1 MAGASKGILEA
12 SPAAG
17 VTFGNITVGQ
27 SSSMTVSLLNS
38 GISPVQISKMS
49 TSGQPFSIDGQ
60 IAAPVKV
67 DPGATYQISVRF
79 SPSASGAASG
89 QLTVVSSDST
99 LPLGLSGTG
108 IAAADSVPDL
118 TLGATSVAFGD
129 VALNSPAT
137 QTVKLTSSGTATLT
151 ISTGSATGTGFS
163 LGGMSFPAT
172 LNPGQTATLQIQFT
186 PTLAGNASGSV
197 ILTSNA
203 AGGPTATIALSGTG
217 QMVTYE
223 VALSW
228 SPPADPAN
236 LVAGYNV
243 YRAAGGNPSYQLL
256 NGSVHAGTSFT
267 DITVQ
272 NGTSY
277 SYYVESV
284 DAAGN
289 QSVPS
294 NIYSV
299 DIP

>member
-1 MAGASKGILEA
+1 
-12 SPAAG
+12 
-17 VTFGNITVGQ
+17 
-27 SSSMTVSLLNS
+27 
-38 GISPVQISKMS
+38 
-49 TSGQPFSIDGQ
+49 
-60 IAAPVKV
+60 
-67 DPGATYQISVRF
+67 
-79 SPSASGAASG
+79 
-89 QLTVVSSDST
+89 
-99 LPLGLSGTG
+99 
-108 IAAADSVPDL
+108 
-118 TLGATSVAFGD
+118 
-129 VALNSPAT
+129 
-137 QTVKLTSSGTATLT
+137 
-151 ISTGSATGTGFS
+151 
-163 LGGMSFPAT
+163 MSFPAT

-186 PTLAGNASGSV
+186 PTLAGNASGAV

-243 YRAAGGNPSYQLL
+243 YRAVGGNPSYQLL